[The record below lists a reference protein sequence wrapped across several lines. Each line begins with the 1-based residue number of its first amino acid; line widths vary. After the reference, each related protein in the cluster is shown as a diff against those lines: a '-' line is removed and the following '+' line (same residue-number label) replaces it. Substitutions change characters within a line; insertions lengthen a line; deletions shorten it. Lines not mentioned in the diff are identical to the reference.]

1 MKKTLSVLDAVALI
15 VGIVVG
21 VGIFK
26 APSLVAANSSS
37 VFVFL
42 LTWVIGGAISFV
54 GALCYADLATT
65 YPHPGGECPIPCSSN
80 DK

>member
-1 MKKTLSVLDAVALI
+1 MKKTLSVLDAVTLI

-26 APSLVAANSSS
+26 TPFLVAANSESPG
-37 VFVFL
+37 VFL

-54 GALCYADLATT
+54 GALC
-65 YPHPGGECPIPCSSN
+65 
-80 DK
+80 